1 VKVDRVQSFVVKIP
15 YHDRFGGQTVPPTLL
30 PGGEYYFEAE
40 WREVYA
46 DRTQS
51 LLIRVDT
58 DDGLHGWG
66 EAQAPIVPEAAQAVV
81 DRLLGPML
89 IGADPREVEAL
100 RDRLYGSM
108 NGRGHFTGFMLDAI
122 AGCDIA
128 LWDITA
134 KAAGVPLSTALGRR
148 LRDRLP
154 AYVSGVRAPTP
165 GARGALAAD
174 LCRAGYAGVKLY
186 LGRGVDADLAE
197 AGTARAQAGRG
208 ARFFA
213 DVFWVYSFDEAL
225 RLGRGLEAMGIEWLE
240 SPLAPE
246 DLDGH
251 ARLAA
256 ALDLPVAVGETLRTQ
271 YQFAE
276 WLGRG
281 ALDIAQPD
289 IARCGVTEGRRI
301 AALAAAGGRP
311 VALHLG
317 VSLGVA
323 MAATWQVAAALPNFY
338 IQEHHPPMLELSNRF
353 LTDRLRLDQG
363 WLTVPAAPGIGVDV
377 DLDALAP
384 YVTGR
389 GEVNRNRA

>member
-15 YHDRFGGQTVPPTLL
+15 YHDRFGGQTAAPALL

-46 DRTQS
+46 DRTQA

-66 EAQAPIVPEAAQAVV
+66 EAQAPIVPEAAQAIV

-89 IGADPREVEAL
+89 IGADPREVQTL
-100 RDRLYGSM
+100 RDRLYHSM

-134 KAAGVPLSTALGRR
+134 KAAGVPLSAALGRR

-165 GARGALAAD
+165 DARGALAAD
-174 LCRAGYAGVKLY
+174 LCRAGYEGVKLY
-186 LGRGVDADLAE
+186 LGRGVEADLAE
-197 AGTARAQAGRG
+197 AGIARAQAPD

-213 DVFWVYSFDEAL
+213 DTFWVYSFDEAL
-225 RLGRGLEAMGIEWLE
+225 RLGRGLAALGIEWLE

-246 DLDGH
+246 DLDAH

-256 ALDLPVAVGETLRTQ
+256 ALDLPVAVGETLRTH

-301 AALAAAGGRP
+301 AALAAGSGRR

-323 MAATWQVAAALPNFY
+323 MAATWQVAATLPNFY
-338 IQEHHPPMLELSNRF
+338 IQEHHPPMLDLSNRF
-353 LTDRLRLDQG
+353 LTDQLRMDQG
-363 WLTVPAAPGIGVDV
+363 SLAVPGAPGIGVDV
-377 DLDALAP
+377 DLNALAP

-389 GEVNRNRA
+389 GEVNRIRA